1 MLAPRIFQ
9 SRDVKQY
16 SDNVFSFRRFHS
28 IRNIKQILTFYQ
40 FGNCKGVLLKY
51 RSFIFHA
58 LNQSKAFKIIF
69 WLKGVKTPQNYKRF
83 TGVHVS
89 RNPESFEGKIYKH

>member
-1 MLAPRIFQ
+1 MSNNIPIT
-9 SRDVKQY
+9 S
-16 SDNVFSFRRFHS
+16 FHS
-28 IRNIKQILTFYQ
+28 DVFTVYVKQILTFYQ

-58 LNQSKAFKIIF
+58 LNQRKAFKIIF

-83 TGVHVS
+83 TGVLVS
-89 RNPESFEGKIYKH
+89 RNPESFEIKIFKH

>member
-1 MLAPRIFQ
+1 MSNNIPIT
-9 SRDVKQY
+9 S
-16 SDNVFSFRRFHS
+16 FHS
-28 IRNIKQILTFYQ
+28 DVFTVYVKPILTFYQ

-58 LNQSKAFKIIF
+58 LNQSKAFIIF
-69 WLKGVKTPQNYKRF
+69 WLKGMKTPQNYKRF

-89 RNPESFEGKIYKH
+89 RNPESFEIKIYKH